1 MQVYN
6 LKIPGELTNK
16 RIQDK
21 LNTSKIKN
29 FGTSRLTL
37 EYLDYEIHTSTP
49 ILNILLYTATNF
61 YRSKVL

>member
-6 LKIPGELTNK
+6 LKIPGELANK

-21 LNTSKIKN
+21 FNASKIN

-49 ILNILLYTATNF
+49 VLNILLYMATNF